1 VGRKGNVLFYRIS
14 ITMGGAAV
22 LDNASMVHGLMSNI
36 ACLSVAVGSVCLLG
50 AREGGGGHT
59 HEFDYRPGCLVNSRQ
74 VCMLPTTLC
83 SRFNNQHQTPRLSLT
98 LPACWGVFRAHA

>member
-1 VGRKGNVLFYRIS
+1 
-14 ITMGGAAV
+14 MGGAAV

-59 HEFDYRPGCLVNSRQ
+59 HEFD
-74 VCMLPTTLC
+74 
-83 SRFNNQHQTPRLSLT
+83 
-98 LPACWGVFRAHA
+98 